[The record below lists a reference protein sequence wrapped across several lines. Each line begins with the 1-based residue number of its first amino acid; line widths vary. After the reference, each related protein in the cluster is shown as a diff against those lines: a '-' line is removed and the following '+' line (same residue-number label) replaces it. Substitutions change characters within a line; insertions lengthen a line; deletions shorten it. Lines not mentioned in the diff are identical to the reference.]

1 MKYLMVLRDLVIA
14 LLLFI
19 SGCFFFSQNLSL
31 PWTVFCV
38 AAILWA
44 VIILLKLN
52 ISPFKPLG
60 VNGTLS
66 GYLGKGNAFSSKQ
79 TAYACIRMCFLLIL
93 LTLTGI
99 LITALFAAPR
109 NIIPQ
114 AALLFLPLS
123 LIGLFLSMYGILI
136 LLRGCGK

>member
-19 SGCFFFSQNLSL
+19 SGCF
-31 PWTVFCV
+31 VM
-38 AAILWA
+38 
-44 VIILLKLN
+44 ILLKLN